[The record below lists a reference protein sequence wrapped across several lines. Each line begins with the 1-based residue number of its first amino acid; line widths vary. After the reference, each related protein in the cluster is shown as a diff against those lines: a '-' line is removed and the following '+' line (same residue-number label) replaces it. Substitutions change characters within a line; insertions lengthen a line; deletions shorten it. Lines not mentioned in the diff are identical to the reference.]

1 MPSSDINICYVRMH
15 CLFVLCYV
23 CMFAVCPKREKE
35 REREKQSRERERGA
49 SDFLIVRSFRFGRR
63 GGEPN
68 NSQCK
73 SVQLLLF
80 AVRMLLVWGV
90 TSLTEPKSR
99 ASSYTYSFSVRAL
112 TSGRG

>member
-1 MPSSDINICYVRMH
+1 MFV
-15 CLFVLCYV
+15 CLQC
-23 CMFAVCPKREKE
+23 AQRE
-35 REREKQSRERERGA
+35 RERERERERNKVEREREA
-49 SDFLIVRSFRFGRR
+49 SDFLIVRSFRFG